1 MRKNLIVLFAV
12 IITLT
17 LSSFSINP
25 GPGKQVLKTFKV
37 NFPAATDVV
46 WSVTKKIH
54 TASFI
59 SNDKSQK
66 AYYSADGEYLGQ
78 AWQVTLRETPWNV
91 RYELSKDT
99 QTSEIKSITLFFHPE
114 SYPIYRVVTE
124 KNGKRAVKE
133 IDSYGHSN
141 VVWKKKLRGI

>member
-1 MRKNLIVLFAV
+1 MRKNLMLLLTV
-12 IITLT
+12 ITIT
-17 LSSFSINP
+17 LSSFSTTP
-25 GPGKQVLKTFKV
+25 GPNKQVRKTFKE

-46 WSVTKKIH
+46 WSVTKNIH

-78 AWQVTLRETPWNV
+78 AWQVTLQETPWNV
-91 RYELSKDT
+91 QYELSKDT
-99 QTSEIKSITLFFHPE
+99 QTSEIKSITLFFQPE

-124 KNGKRAVKE
+124 KNGKRSVKE
-133 IDSYGHSN
+133 IDSYGNSN
-141 VVWKKKLRGI
+141 VVWKKKIRTI